1 MDELIYSTL
10 EETTEDNFNLK
21 LDPLVMGRKQIETLH
36 EIFEFV
42 QILSKCEIWWES
54 SEFLFAVFL
63 LLLL

>member
-42 QILSKCEIWWES
+42 QILSKCEI
-54 SEFLFAVFL
+54 
-63 LLLL
+63 